1 MTSLAESANRHRIRR
16 PSSKTIA
23 AGTFAAL
30 FAGLGGYG
38 IYASVQM
45 NPTQIGSTLL
55 IDNPSAQKLDV
66 MERRAQDWKIAITS
80 LQRAIDN
87 EVLDADGADGRRTAD
102 LMEAVFEASAI
113 AMGDEAQRFDAL
125 RLEATGAAARPD
137 VQERIKQ
144 LNGKRVELGKA
155 AFFLVEIRT
164 GLLTNDTRMEEE
176 GKERLSAIVTGWV
189 RKDPYVGGF
198 PMFGST
204 VWSETIGRHMQ
215 AAKER
220 LEQDMLGIAKSGDS
234 RRGFDRLLP

>member
-1 MTSLAESANRHRIRR
+1 MPNSQTDTASVVRL
-16 PSSKTIA
+16 PSSKTIS

-87 EVLDADGADGRRTAD
+87 EVFDADGADVRRTAD

-113 AMGDEAQRFDAL
+113 AMGGDFLPAVNDRAS
-125 RLEATGAAARPD
+125 RPPMATAVGR
-137 VQERIKQ
+137 
-144 LNGKRVELGKA
+144 GKTFVTRWLKPPLGFHA
-155 AFFLVEIRT
+155 
-164 GLLTNDTRMEEE
+164 
-176 GKERLSAIVTGWV
+176 SA
-189 RKDPYVGGF
+189 
-198 PMFGST
+198 
-204 VWSETIGRHMQ
+204 
-215 AAKER
+215 
-220 LEQDMLGIAKSGDS
+220 
-234 RRGFDRLLP
+234 